1 MKFERIYNIKKREP
15 DYYIILIDGLW
26 PRGIKKELV
35 DLWMKEI
42 APSDELRKWYSHRDE
57 RCQEFRERYI
67 QELGKKGDL
76 INKLI
81 DISRSKNIILA
92 YASKDDCNNATVL
105 EEYIRDL
112 YGPEYLQ

>member
-1 MKFERIYNIKKREP
+1 MKFERIYNIKKKNP

-26 PRGIKKELV
+26 PRGIKKEYV

-42 APSDELRKWYSHRDE
+42 APSDELRKWYSHRNE
-57 RCQEFRERYI
+57 RCQEFKERYR
-67 QELGKKGDL
+67 QELVQKADL

-81 DISRSKNIILA
+81 EISRSKNIILT
-92 YASKDDCNNATVL
+92 YASKDNCNNATVL
-105 EEYIRDL
+105 KEYIKEL